1 MLCSVRLASV
11 PSARTKLKVAAAW
24 AIHSLTGSGAVLA
37 FLAFLAVEH
46 GSFRLALLWLAAAQ
60 VVDGIDGPL
69 ARWVG
74 VKQLSPKLDGSMLDV
89 VVDYVTYV
97 FLPAIM
103 IYRAGLLP
111 QDYALVGVAAMLV
124 SSLYTFARTDMKT
137 ADNFFRGFPALWNV
151 VAFYLFLLQPGPIAV
166 AIVVGALALLTFAP
180 IHFVHPLRVRSFQP
194 WLGVLTV
201 AWGLSSMALLWPGWS
216 PLWARALLVT
226 SLAGAAGLVAIGLCR
241 TLRGDGSRSER

>member
-1 MLCSVRLASV
+1 MLCSVRLASF

-37 FLAFLAVEH
+37 FLAFLAVEQ
-46 GSFRLALLWLAAAQ
+46 GSFRLALTWLAAAQ

-74 VKQLSPKLDGSMLDV
+74 VRELSPKLDGSMLDV

-111 QDYALVGVAAMLV
+111 QDYALIGVAAMLV

-137 ADNFFRGFPALWNV
+137 DDNFFRGFPALWNV
-151 VAFYLFLLQPGPIAV
+151 VAFYLFLLQPGR
-166 AIVVGALALLTFAP
+166 VVGAVVVGVFALLTFAP
-180 IHFVHPLRVRSFQP
+180 IHFVHPVRVRSFQP
-194 WLGVLTV
+194 WLGGLTIV
-201 AWGLSSMALLWPGWS
+201 WGLSSMALLWPGWS
-216 PLWARALLVT
+216 PLWTHVLLAV
-226 SLAGAAGLVAIGLCR
+226 SLSGAGGLVAIGLFR
-241 TLRGDGSRSER
+241 TLRGRT

>member
-1 MLCSVRLASV
+1 M
-11 PSARTKLKVAAAW
+11 
-24 AIHSLTGSGAVLA
+24 LA
-37 FLAFLAVEH
+37 FLAFLAVER
-46 GSFRLALLWLAAAQ
+46 GSFRLALIWLAAAQ

-74 VKQLSPKLDGSMLDV
+74 VKQLSPRLDGSMLDV

-137 ADNFFRGFPALWNV
+137 DDNFFRGFPALWNV
-151 VAFYLFLLQPGPIAV
+151 VAFYLFLLQPGRIAGAV
-166 AIVVGALALLTFAP
+166 VVGVLALLTFAP
-180 IHFVHPLRVRSFQP
+180 IHFVHPVRVRSFQP
-194 WLGVLTV
+194 WLGVLT
-201 AWGLSSMALLWPGWS
+201 AIWGLSSMALLWPGWS
-216 PLWARALLVT
+216 PSLTRAFLAV
-226 SLAGAAGLVAIGLCR
+226 SLSGAFGLVAIGLCR
-241 TLRGDGSRSER
+241 TLRGRT

>member
-37 FLAFLAVEH
+37 FLAFLAVEQ
-46 GSFRLALLWLAAAQ
+46 GSFRLALTWLAAAQ

-74 VKQLSPKLDGSMLDV
+74 VRELSPKLDGSMLDV

-111 QDYALVGVAAMLV
+111 QDLALVGVAAMLV

-137 ADNFFRGFPALWNV
+137 DDNFFRGFPALWNV
-151 VAFYLFLLQPGPIAV
+151 VAFYLFLLQPGRAAGAV
-166 AIVVGALALLTFAP
+166 VVGAFALLTFAP
-180 IHFVHPLRVRSFQP
+180 IHFVHPVRVRSFQP
-194 WLGVLTV
+194 WLGVLTA

-216 PLWARALLVT
+216 PSWTQALLAL
-226 SLAGAAGLVAIGLCR
+226 SLAGAGGLVAIGLWR
-241 TLRGDGSRSER
+241 TLRGGDHGQ